1 MISVFTAQ
9 KLVST
14 PFGGKVLFEGSWE
27 KDGSC
32 VSHIEHCPCCPINLC
47 HPLKARTR
55 KNCLQQP
62 DLLWLKSEMI
72 LLVRYSSFSCLSLS
86 LCQPVSQPQNVY
98 TTLTASFHKS
108 IQDDKCKDN
117 WIYGFIRLIGNIE
130 YIFCFSKKA
139 EKLPEPWPVL
149 TIWLWMQTVF
159 RHYWELSDKNGNISH
174 KHNIHYS

>member
-1 MISVFTAQ
+1 MVDSIWSLCLQPKNWLVPHLEEKFFLKAAEKKMAVVYHISSIARV
-9 KLVST
+9 VPSI
-14 PFGGKVLFEGSWE
+14 S
-27 KDGSC
+27 S
-32 VSHIEHCPCCPINLC
+32 C

-55 KNCLQQP
+55 KSCLQQP
-62 DLLWLKSEMI
+62 DLLWLKSQMI

-130 YIFCFSKKA
+130 YIFCFSKTFSREVTRA
-139 EKLPEPWPVL
+139 LVSANNL
-149 TIWLWMQTVF
+149 ALNANSF
-159 RHYWELSDKNGNISH
+159 Y
-174 KHNIHYS
+174 